1 MKTVGFIGGYDKLD
15 FLLHVAR
22 ILTLAE
28 KKVILIDTTIMQK
41 SKYVVPTI
49 SPTQSYV
56 TEFEGFDI
64 AVRIQK
70 HGRNKKLLRNW

>member
-1 MKTVGFIGGYDKLD
+1 MKTIGFIGGYDKLD

-28 KKVILIDTTIMQK
+28 KKVILIDASTMQK

-49 SPTQSYV
+49 SPTKSYI
-56 TEFEGFDI
+56 TEFEGFDV
-64 AVRIQK
+64 ASRF
-70 HGRNKKLLRNW
+70 

>member
-15 FLLHVAR
+15 FLLYVAK
-22 ILTLAE
+22 IITLAQ
-28 KKVILIDTTIMQK
+28 KRVILIDATIMQK

-56 TEFEGFDI
+56 TEFEGFDV
-64 AVRIQK
+64 AVRI
-70 HGRNKKLLRNW
+70 

>member
-15 FLLHVAR
+15 FLLYVAK
-22 ILTLAE
+22 ILTLAQ
-28 KKVILIDTTIMQK
+28 KKVILIDATIMQK

-56 TEFEGFDI
+56 TEFEGFDV
-64 AVRIQK
+64 AVRI
-70 HGRNKKLLRNW
+70 